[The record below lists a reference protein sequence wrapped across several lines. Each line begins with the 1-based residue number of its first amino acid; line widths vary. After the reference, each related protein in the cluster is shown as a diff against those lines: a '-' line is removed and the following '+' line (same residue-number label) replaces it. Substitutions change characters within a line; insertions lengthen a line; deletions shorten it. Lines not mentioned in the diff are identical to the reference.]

1 VLPRFPQKSLLLAV
15 EAVRAGERLQGVLMA
30 APEQSLREALAS
42 MGGVLLVRS
51 TSAVGISPD
60 NQWLVT
66 GGVDGTVR
74 LWDLTAKDP
83 AANPVVL
90 RGHRSAVTAAE
101 ISSNNHWLVTGSADA
116 TARLWDRE
124 AKDPAADPIVLRD
137 HEDQGAVTAVGISQ
151 DNHWLVTGSTDGTVR
166 LWESD
171 GQRSCG

>member
-90 RGHRSAVTAAE
+90 RGHTS
-101 ISSNNHWLVTGSADA
+101 
-116 TARLWDRE
+116 
-124 AKDPAADPIVLRD
+124 
-137 HEDQGAVTAVGISQ
+137 AVTAVGISP
-151 DNHWLVTGSTDGTVR
+151 DNRWLVTGSRDWLATFSADGTAR
-166 LWESD
+166 LWDLTANDPAANPVVLREGGAVTPRWGSARITA
-171 GQRSCG
+171 GW

>member
-1 VLPRFPQKSLLLAV
+1 
-15 EAVRAGERLQGVLMA
+15 
-30 APEQSLREALAS
+30 
-42 MGGVLLVRS
+42 
-51 TSAVGISPD
+51 
-60 NQWLVT
+60 
-66 GGVDGTVR
+66 
-74 LWDLTAKDP
+74 
-83 AANPVVL
+83 
-90 RGHRSAVTAAE
+90 
-101 ISSNNHWLVTGSADA
+101 VTGSADA

>member
-1 VLPRFPQKSLLLAV
+1 MTSALPLKNKRELLRFG
-15 EAVRAGERLQGVLMA
+15 AGERLQGVLMA

-90 RGHRSAVTAAE
+90 RGHRSAVTA
-101 ISSNNHWLVTGSADA
+101 LGSARI
-116 TARLWDRE
+116 TAGW
-124 AKDPAADPIVLRD
+124 
-137 HEDQGAVTAVGISQ
+137 
-151 DNHWLVTGSTDGTVR
+151 
-166 LWESD
+166 
-171 GQRSCG
+171 